1 MTLLVFILLL
11 IIGALIALTSMP
23 GPAPPPAAVARTG
36 TWWKVTFKAKKT
48 PPIEVEGADEG
59 IVARNLMKTM
69 DYKLIAAIE
78 RIP

>member
-1 MTLLVFILLL
+1 MLVFILLCV
-11 IIGALIALTSMP
+11 IAFMWHVQKANENIAAA
-23 GPAPPPAAVARTG
+23 APVAARTG

-48 PPIEVEGADEG
+48 PPIEVEGPDEG